1 MNSRRLGLSALLLSS
16 TFCVPAWAI
25 ELTPQS
31 RIDAVTV
38 YLQGA
43 DVVRAATVEIP
54 AGEHQ
59 VILKDLPANIDPQ
72 SIRVE
77 GAGEAGK
84 AFAIASVDS
93 RNLFVGSADL
103 DTRRK
108 ALEAQI
114 RALQDERMAL
124 DTVIGDA
131 NHQRS
136 FLMGLA
142 DKQLTPQNTSETLKG
157 IDVTQLAGLIDL
169 VGQRLAGL
177 ARDIQQ
183 AQLKQRDID
192 EKVSD
197 LGNQLAGL
205 APGNEYSTEVVV
217 NVEAA
222 SAVSGTL
229 KVSYRVN
236 EASWSPYYDAKLA
249 IGSKGK
255 ASALELIRRAEVTQ
269 SSSESWDN
277 VALTLSTARPSGST
291 AAPDIQ
297 EEEIHAALERARAQS
312 MMESLNSPAMA
323 PAPSELA
330 ADAVQQQF
338 AGGKLDD
345 KLKKA
350 EAIRAEQKQ
359 ALVQMA
365 GFQANYVIAS
375 RVTIDNSGQSKKVRI
390 SSSGHDAK
398 LEAVAVPRLDPNA
411 YLTASFE
418 ITGDGPQMPGAV
430 NLYRDGVFV
439 GQGYL
444 PLLNPS
450 ETAKLGFGV
459 DDLVKVERKEV
470 KRLSGEEGIITSSNV
485 EERAWDISVK
495 NLHDIAMPVTVL
507 DRTPF
512 ASLKDIEIVDMP
524 GMTEPTERNVEK
536 KRGVN
541 SWAFTLEPKAENVL
555 KTGYKITWPEG
566 MQVGLVD

>member
-1 MNSRRLGLSALLLSS
+1 MTIYRLGLSALLLSS
-16 TFCVPAWAI
+16 TFCVPAWSV
-25 ELTPQS
+25 EFTPLS
-31 RIDAVTV
+31 TIDAVTV

-43 DVVRAATVEIP
+43 DVVRSTTVELP

-59 VILKDLPANIDPQ
+59 VILRDLPASIDPQ

-77 GAGEAGK
+77 GAGADGK
-84 AFAIASVDS
+84 SFAIASVDS
-93 RNLFVGSADL
+93 RSLYIGSAEL
-103 DTRRK
+103 DARRK
-108 ALEAQI
+108 ALEKQI
-114 RALQDERMAL
+114 QVLQDERMAL
-124 DTVIGDA
+124 DTVIADA
-131 NHQRS
+131 SHQRT
-136 FLMGLA
+136 FLISLA
-142 DKQLTPQNTSETLKG
+142 DKQLTPQTTTETLKG
-157 IDVTQLAGLIDL
+157 IDVTQLAGLMDL

-177 ARDIQQ
+177 AKDVQQ

-197 LGNQLAGL
+197 LNSQMGQL
-205 APGNEYSTEVVV
+205 APGHEYRTEVVV
-217 NVEAA
+217 NVEAEA
-222 SAVSGTL
+222 AVAGKL

-249 IGSKGK
+249 IGTKGK
-255 ASALELIRRAEVTQ
+255 ASALELIRRAEVLQ
-269 SSSESWDN
+269 STSESWNN

-291 AAPDIQ
+291 AAPEIQ
-297 EEEIHAALERARAQS
+297 EEEIIAALERLRTLGA
-312 MMESLNSPAMA
+312 LNEPASA
-323 PAPSELA
+323 PAPEMLA
-330 ADAVQQQF
+330 MDAAQEQ
-338 AGGKLDD
+338 AGGERDD

-350 EAIRAEQKQ
+350 LAYRAEQKQ
-359 ALVQMA
+359 ALIQMA
-365 GFQANYVIAS
+365 GFQANYVIGT
-375 RVTIDNSGQSKKVRI
+375 RVSIDNTGQSKKVRI
-390 SSSGHDAK
+390 SSADHDAK
-398 LEAVAVPRLDPNA
+398 LEAVTVPRLDPNA

-418 ITGDGPQMPGAV
+418 IKGDGPQMPGTV

-444 PLLNPS
+444 PLLNPT

-470 KRLSGEEGIITSSNV
+470 KRLSGEEGLLTSSNV
-485 EERAWDISVK
+485 EELAWDITVK

-512 ASLKDIEIVDMP
+512 ASVKDIEIEDIP
-524 GMTEPTERNVEK
+524 GLTEPTERNVKK
-536 KRGVN
+536 KRGVM

>member
-1 MNSRRLGLSALLLSS
+1 MNTYRLGFSALLLSS
-16 TFCVPAWAI
+16 TFCAPVWAT
-25 ELTPQS
+25 EFTPQS
-31 RIDAVTV
+31 KIDAVTV

-43 DVVRAATVEIP
+43 DVVRSSTVELP
-54 AGEHQ
+54 VGEHQ
-59 VILKDLPANIDPQ
+59 VILKDLPANVDPQ

-77 GAGEAGK
+77 GTGADGK
-84 AFAIASVDS
+84 SFAIASVDS
-93 RNLFVGSADL
+93 RNLFIGSADL
-103 DTRRK
+103 DQRRK
-108 ALEAQI
+108 ALEKQI
-114 RALQDERMAL
+114 QGLQDERMAL

-131 NHQRS
+131 NHQRT

-142 DKQLTPQNTSETLKG
+142 DKQLTPQTTTETLKG

-177 ARDIQQ
+177 AKDIQQ
-183 AQLKQRDID
+183 AQLKQREID

-197 LGNQLAGL
+197 LNNQLAQL
-205 APGNEYSTEVVV
+205 APGNEYRTEVVV
-217 NVEAA
+217 NVEADA
-222 SAVSGTL
+222 AVSGQL

-249 IGSKGK
+249 IGTKGK
-255 ASALELIRRAEVTQ
+255 TSALELIRRAEVLQTT
-269 SSSESWDN
+269 SESWDN

-297 EEEIHAALERARAQS
+297 EEEIRALLERQRALGA
-312 MMESLNSPAMA
+312 LNEPAASA
-323 PAPSELA
+323 PAPAELA
-330 ADAVQQQF
+330 MDAMQEG
-338 AGGKLDD
+338 AGAELGD
-345 KLKKA
+345 KRRKD
-350 EAIRAEQKQ
+350 EEFRAMQKQ
-359 ALVQMA
+359 AVVQMA
-365 GFQANYVIAS
+365 GFQANYVIAT
-375 RVTIDNSGQSKKVRI
+375 RVSIDNTGQSKKVRI
-390 SSSGHDAK
+390 SSADHEAK
-398 LEAVAVPRLDPNA
+398 LEAITVPRLDPNA

-418 ITGDGPQMPGAV
+418 IKGDGPQMPGTV

-444 PLLNPS
+444 PLLNPT

-470 KRLSGEEGIITSSNV
+470 KRLSGEEGLLTSSNV
-485 EERAWDISVK
+485 EVRAWDITVK

-512 ASLKDIEIVDMP
+512 ASVKDIEIEDIP

-536 KRGVN
+536 KRGVM